1 MKKVIGAMMLLL
13 MGMAGAVQ
21 ADQCESWTHKAYP
34 VSMSACSYDNGGS
47 GYVQITND
55 GPTAANVCWTVVFND
70 GRTTDGCYRSMPA
83 GETTTPS
90 CASCGFKNGG
100 AKHVLLQKYA
110 EVE

>member
-1 MKKVIGAMMLLL
+1 MNKIAGVMLLL
-13 MGMAGAVQ
+13 LGMAGVAQ

-55 GPTAANVCWTVVFND
+55 GPKTANVCWTVVFNNGQTQD
-70 GRTTDGCYRSMPA
+70 SCYRGMGS
-83 GETTTPS
+83 GVTTTPS
-90 CASCGFKNGG
+90 CASCGSKNGG
-100 AKHVLLQKYA
+100 ARHVLLKKYE